1 MGERELGFVGAAAA
15 IVVAAVIGFASPG
28 EWSLELAPFEL
39 ALSVSFAGVEIAL
52 QV

>member
-1 MGERELGFVGAAAA
+1 L
-15 IVVAAVIGFASPG
+15 ASPAA
-28 EWSLELAPFEL
+28 WSLDLAPFEL